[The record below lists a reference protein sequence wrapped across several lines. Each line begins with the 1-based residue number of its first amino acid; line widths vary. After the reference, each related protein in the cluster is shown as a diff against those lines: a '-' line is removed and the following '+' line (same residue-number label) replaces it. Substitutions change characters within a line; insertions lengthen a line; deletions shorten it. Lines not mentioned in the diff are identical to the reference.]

1 MVDEGE
7 TNVTPDAQSP
17 MDAIEQAMHDIVSL
31 HRLTVNQLGDLIRVQ
46 RDTTDQL
53 QAVSEAMRQVG
64 SLFRDMA
71 NAQARVN
78 DALIALSTQL
88 ERMTEVDDA
97 TKQAIKELIDRF
109 QQAVPQL
116 DQLAGQLSGFGVL
129 LRQLVREQERLI
141 LSAFRQDLERRLPTL
156 FCRYLAS
163 LRWGVPG
170 VFYEELAARL
180 PESAVDFWLAADLV
194 VAGALRQ
201 AHAPAWLWIMVFVTP
216 EADEAL
222 FARASA
228 TAMVLGDVLGTVLP
242 AIAVL
247 RPGDAVGMALS
258 QGILLIADG
267 VLHGWEQAIAR
278 WIAEG

>member
-1 MVDEGE
+1 M
-7 TNVTPDAQSP
+7 TPDAQSP
-17 MDAIEQAMHDIVSL
+17 LDAIEQAMQDIVSL

-53 QAVSEAMRQVG
+53 QAVSEAMRQVS

-71 NAQARVN
+71 NAHARVN
-78 DALIALSTQL
+78 DALIALSAQL
-88 ERMTEVDDA
+88 ERMTEVDEV
-97 TKQAIKELIDRF
+97 TRQAIKDLLAQF

-116 DQLAGQLSGFGVL
+116 DQLAGQLGGFGVL

-141 LSAFRQDLERRLPTL
+141 LSTFRQDLERRLPTL

-170 VFYEELAARL
+170 LFYDELAAQL
-180 PESAVDFWLAADLV
+180 AESVVDFWLAADLV
-194 VAGALRQ
+194 VTGALRH
-201 AHAPAWLWIMVFVTP
+201 AHTPTPLWILVFVTP

-242 AIAVL
+242 AVAVL
-247 RPGDAVGMALS
+247 RAGDVVSMALS
-258 QGILLIADG
+258 QGILLIADQ
-267 VLHGWEQAIAR
+267 VLHGWEQAITR
-278 WIAEG
+278 WIAQE